1 MDNIL
6 GVYRCRTC
14 RQKFIVPVPTSLL
27 NSPNGDMSRERA
39 HSNSSFSEYLS
50 LALFSFMIVWLV
62 LVQFAL
68 MNSVGGCIV

>member
-1 MDNIL
+1 M
-6 GVYRCRTC
+6 Y
-14 RQKFIVPVPTSLL
+14 
-27 NSPNGDMSRERA
+27 MSRERA